1 MKPEAA
7 SSVMPTNRRGAA
19 PDIGDVTPV
28 KHQPLSEPWTPT
40 ANLKMLISVASPD
53 IREREVK
60 KVLFTLTENDR
71 DKVTSAGAAAGHA
84 EAEDP
89 SQVFEQLLLLI
100 TNINPEGILQ

>member
-7 SSVMPTNRRGAA
+7 SSANRRGAA
-19 PDIGDVTPV
+19 PDVGDVTPV

-53 IREREVK
+53 IREREIK

-71 DKVTSAGAAAGHA
+71 DKVASAAAAADDA

-89 SQVFEQLLLLI
+89 SQVFEQLL
-100 TNINPEGILQ
+100 ILTVTVKR